1 MHTDSSMGEAP
12 PTYVS
17 LFCLRPARS
26 GGMSIVSS
34 AAAAH
39 NHFLTEQPALLPP
52 LYDVFYPDHHEDHA
66 AAAPP
71 TNFRPLFPWGAPLR
85 TRLPPPHLPPPSPQ
99 TS

>member
-17 LFCLRPARS
+17 LFCLQPARS

-39 NHFLTEQPALLPP
+39 T
-52 LYDVFYPDHHEDHA
+52 
-66 AAAPP
+66 
-71 TNFRPLFPWGAPLR
+71 
-85 TRLPPPHLPPPSPQ
+85 